1 MEKHIVVGIYRQE
14 IFIAAVENG
23 EIKHWDVLRPVSES
37 CLETLRQEDE
47 IKEYC
52 RDLWVAAVR
61 AGATEQSLDE
71 YVEDIIAECEMEDN
85 KEMYPG
91 KDESDCEYL
100 LPELREEADAYMLT
114 KEGVEIGTWE
124 SSGGYSPNTRWR
136 TDEPEFK
143 KWDYVF
149 NNTEAKKIA
158 KMFEESL
165 KK

>member
-23 EIKHWDVLRPVSES
+23 EIKHWDVLRPVSASRLES
-37 CLETLRQEDE
+37 LRSEDE

-52 RDLWVAAVR
+52 RELWVAAVR

-71 YVEDIIAECEMEDN
+71 YVEDVIAECEMDEN
-85 KEMYPG
+85 EEMYPG
-91 KDESDCEYL
+91 KDESDCEFL
-100 LPELREEADAYMLT
+100 LPELREEADAYMLE

-124 SSGGYSPNTRWR
+124 SSGGYAPNAHWYTKA
-136 TDEPEFK
+136 PEFK

-158 KMFEESL
+158 KMFVESL
-165 KK
+165 KA